1 MPSDTDCF
9 VVMFE
14 SLYNLNFVKIYR
26 VTYVDRSIVASWRY
40 KAAIYAVAYTANLL
54 GVKLVACETL
64 SHV

>member
-1 MPSDTDCF
+1 MPSYTDCF

-14 SLYNLNFVKIYR
+14 SLYYLNFVKIYR
-26 VTYVDRSIVASWRY
+26 VAYVDRSIVASWRY